1 MLIDP
6 TAKVGEGCKLGPDV
20 SIGPGCVVEGGVRL
34 SKCTVLRGAKIREH
48 ACVSG
53 SLIGWHSVIGR
64 WARLENT
71 CVLGEDVQ
79 MADEARA
86 AAGGTAGCGAHL

>member
-1 MLIDP
+1 M
-6 TAKVGEGCKLGPDV
+6 

-79 MADEARA
+79 MADEVYVN
-86 AAGGTAGCGAHL
+86 GGIILPHKEIKANILQPQIIM